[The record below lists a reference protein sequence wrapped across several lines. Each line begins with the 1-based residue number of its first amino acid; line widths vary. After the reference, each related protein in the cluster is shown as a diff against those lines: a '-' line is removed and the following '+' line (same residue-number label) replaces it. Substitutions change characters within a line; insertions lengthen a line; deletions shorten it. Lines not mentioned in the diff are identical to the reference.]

1 MSLNHITAVPGI
13 GKPKYIQIKYVPSK
27 NISLAFALLYDL
39 IFLVFG
45 FVDSLYINKKF
56 RIPE

>member
-27 NISLAFALLYDL
+27 NISLAFALLYV
-39 IFLVFG
+39 FVFG
-45 FVDSLYINKKF
+45 FVDSFYINKKF